1 MERELLA
8 KMEET
13 SRKQLRFAR
22 IQCLFSIIAA
32 LCCAVILIIVLRMIP
47 VLQGFAQQADVIL
60 SNLEALTDHL
70 AQIDLKQTVEN
81 LNTLMTAGQTGVAE
95 AIEKLNV
102 IDIETLN
109 GAIED
114 LAEIIKPLADA
125 IKWLG

>member
-22 IQCLFSIIAA
+22 TQCLFSIIAA
-32 LCCAVILIIVLRMIP
+32 LCCAVILIIALRMIP

-95 AIEKLNV
+95 AIEKLNA

>member
-95 AIEKLNV
+95 AIEKLNA

>member
-81 LNTLMTAGQTGVAE
+81 LNTLMTTGQTGVAE
-95 AIEKLNV
+95 AIEKLNA

>member
-95 AIEKLNV
+95 AIEKLNA

-125 IKWLG
+125 MKWLG

>member
-22 IQCLFSIIAA
+22 IQCLFSIIAV

-81 LNTLMTAGQTGVAE
+81 LITLMTAGQTGVAE
-95 AIEKLNV
+95 AIEKLNA

>member
-47 VLQGFAQQADVIL
+47 VLQGFAQQADIIL

-95 AIEKLNV
+95 AIEKLNA

-125 IKWLG
+125 MKWLG

>member
-1 MERELLA
+1 MEIELLA

-95 AIEKLNV
+95 AIEKLNA

-114 LAEIIKPLADA
+114 LAEII
-125 IKWLG
+125 

>member
-70 AQIDLKQTVEN
+70 AQIDLKQTVDN

-95 AIEKLNV
+95 AIEKLNA

-125 IKWLG
+125 MKWLG